1 MRMHQAE
8 IVKTGR
14 ARADAAAPAAR
25 VPGNAAHE
33 VLALQRRIG
42 NRAVGRLLQ
51 AGGGLDTPGDAHEQ
65 EADRLAERAL
75 PAPAARQPAG
85 PGAQP
90 LAPELRRHFEAR
102 LGHGFGGVRL
112 HLSAEAAAA
121 SAALQA
127 RAFTHRGDVYF
138 GRGQLDLRSRDGQRL
153 LAHELVHVMQQ
164 ARPGG
169 PQGRLQRDTR
179 WSLAPAV
186 AAVQPGATPDQ
197 LYTYQDLYDL
207 EIRWEN
213 ATLKVARELLPDG
226 PALAHLTGT
235 LAGRRLSA
243 ARTRGATPIDTRLR
257 MGNLADPAGLPH
269 AQQEVTQRLGQVV
282 ANRYQFE
289 LARLLHHEVM
299 QHRMRVDGAP
309 ISRAAVMDRIKD
321 AYVTSLNDRTPWAT
335 LRREV
340 GLAGGRRVVST
351 MTPVNADYDARAFG
365 HYGSTGWASMA
376 RNLPLDAG
384 HDRTTNL
391 WHSELTTP
399 DGKPVFE
406 AFRSGSLGAKGV
418 GTEPQQEAFSKD
430 KAHGLLQAIAINLL
444 RREHPQRKRRARELQ
459 RQPEQEPLQVDVV
472 SISLQTRSPGN
483 VAGRHI
489 GPFDEK
495 NDVELQR
502 EALLAWHGRQET
514 FEGLEGLPPRTVRYN
529 VIFFA
534 TGVNAAADF
543 LGHRQDDINREA
555 MPRLEKAYEAWWGK
569 MVLQILAEP
578 DHHVENVRE
587 LRAKMAMAAMLWQQ
601 IRAGWQWAPGY
612 KDYRLPALVANLAY
626 LMGHTVQYNCKS
638 GKDRTSVMDIESKSM
653 ALRIHDW
660 IASTGDAAIPNR
672 LTREPSPR
680 VKPSEMAEVY
690 EFRSRADKQDYRRLL
705 VEAGNLELQKL
716 NTGAKG
722 YKIIPKPA
730 AEKHVADRIGKVAD
744 LVLGLTRTVE
754 VKAKYRDED
763 VG

>member
-1 MRMHQAE
+1 MRQADAA
-8 IVKTGR
+8 KSDR
-14 ARADAAAPAAR
+14 RADAAAAAPALRLPAD
-25 VPGNAAHE
+25 AAHE
-33 VLALQRRIG
+33 VLDLQRRVG
-42 NRAVGRLLQ
+42 NRAMGRLLQ
-51 AGGGLDTPGDAHEQ
+51 ARQRLDTPGDAHEQ

-75 PAPAARQPAG
+75 PAPAVGQPAA
-85 PGAQP
+85 PQAQP
-90 LAPELRRHFEAR
+90 LSPPLRRHFEAR
-102 LGHGFGGVRL
+102 LGHDFGDVRL
-112 HLSAEAAAA
+112 HASGEAAAA
-121 SAALQA
+121 SAALGA
-127 RAFTHRGDVYF
+127 RAFTQRRDIYF
-138 GRGQLDLRSRDGQRL
+138 GRGQLDPGSRGGQRL

-179 WSLAPAV
+179 WSLAPAR
-186 AAVQPGATPDQ
+186 ADAQPGASPDE
-197 LYTYQDLYDL
+197 LYTYQDIYDL
-207 EIRWEN
+207 QQRWEN

-226 PALAHLTGT
+226 PALSHLMGT

-243 ARTRGATPIDTRLR
+243 ARTRGSTPLDDRLR

-269 AQQEVTQRLGQVV
+269 AQQEVQQRIGKVV
-282 ANRYQFE
+282 TNQYQFE
-289 LARLLHHEVM
+289 LAALLHQEVM

-321 AYVTSLNDRTPWAT
+321 AYVTSLNDRTRWGIIS
-335 LRREV
+335 REI
-340 GLAGGRRVVST
+340 GLAGGGVVNT
-351 MTPVNADYDARAFG
+351 MTPVNADYDAAAFG
-365 HYGSTGWASMA
+365 RYANTGWASMA

-391 WHSELTTP
+391 WHSRLETAG
-399 DGKPVFE
+399 GKPVFE

-418 GTEPQQEAFSKD
+418 GSDEQQLEFSTD

-444 RREHPQRKRRARELQ
+444 RREHPQRKQRAAELQ
-459 RQPEQEPLQVDVV
+459 RQPETQPLQVDVV

-483 VAGRHI
+483 VAGQHI

-495 NDVELQR
+495 TDVELQR

-514 FEGLEGLPPRTVRYN
+514 FDGLEGLPPRTVRYN
-529 VIFFA
+529 VIFLA

-543 LGHRQDDINREA
+543 LGSKQDEINRVAIDRLDEA
-555 MPRLEKAYEAWWGK
+555 YGMWWGK
-569 MVLQILAEP
+569 MTLQLLAEP
-578 DHHVENVRE
+578 GDDVENVRE
-587 LRAKMAMAAMLWQQ
+587 LRAKMAMAAMLRQQ
-601 IRAGWQWAPGY
+601 IRDDWKWSPGF

-638 GKDRTSVMDIESKSM
+638 GKDRTSVMDIESKAM

-660 IASTGDAAIPNR
+660 IEKVDNAAIPDR
-672 LTREPSPR
+672 LTGYAPK
-680 VKPSEMAEVY
+680 VKSAEIVEVY
-690 EFRSRADKQDYRRLL
+690 EFRSRDDKENYRKLL

-722 YKIIPKPA
+722 YKIIPKPY
-730 AEKHVADRIGKVAD
+730 AEKKVAERIGKVAD

-754 VKAKYRDED
+754 VKTKYRDKD
-763 VG
+763 FD